1 MPVNK
6 EKVKLYVNGLVI
18 TMDPGRRIIQD
29 GAIAIKDDRIIAV
42 GKTKDIMNLYSN
54 SSNYDVQGK
63 ILMPG
68 LIDSHVHMAQ
78 AMLRGSADDLP
89 LMEWLT
95 ERIWPMQG
103 SYSSKEGQVSAE
115 LCMLEML
122 KSGTTTFIEAMLA
135 STYGFDGI
143 AGALEKSGMRGVLA
157 KIVMEEPKKP
167 TLMHPGLIETKDSSF
182 GEAVAMHHKWHGQ
195 ANGRIQV
202 WLAPR
207 WTGYVNPDVM
217 DEVAR
222 LMNQENIRVTMH
234 FAQSPEEVASIKER
248 FHCDPVE
255 LLQQLELVG
264 DKLLLIHATNLS
276 QGDVKG
282 LAKTK
287 THLVHCPISNMKIGM
302 GYTPVPALLKE
313 GVNVALG
320 CDGAPCNNN
329 YDMFLEMRTAAIIH
343 KGNANDPTILPA
355 ETVLEMATINGAKAL
370 GLEKEIGSLE
380 VGKKADF
387 IIINT
392 RQPHLVPS
400 PNPISTIVYAAKGS
414 DVEHVV
420 IDGKTIVDKEQVLTL
435 DEDAVLASA
444 RDLSQKIYAKAGL
457 DGKIKSSWSI
467 I

>member
-1 MPVNK
+1 MADCQ
-6 EKVKLYVNGLVI
+6 L
-18 TMDPGRRIIQD
+18 
-29 GAIAIKDDRIIAV
+29 
-42 GKTKDIMNLYSN
+42 TKRALS
-54 SSNYDVQGK
+54 
-63 ILMPG
+63 
-68 LIDSHVHMAQ
+68 Q
-78 AMLRGSADDLP
+78 AMKK
-89 LMEWLT
+89 LM
-95 ERIWPMQG
+95 
-103 SYSSKEGQVSAE
+103 AE
-115 LCMLEML
+115 LPMEKIRISDIVELCNMTRQSFYYHFKDKYDLVNWIYYTDFL
-122 KSGTTTFIEAMLA
+122 VDLQDS
-135 STYGFDGI
+135 
-143 AGALEKSGMRGVLA
+143 LEK
-157 KIVMEEPKKP
+157 
-167 TLMHPGLIETKDSSF
+167 PGWELIEKICDFFYENRGFYINALKVTGQNSF
-182 GEAVAMHHKWHGQ
+182 PEYFSEVMHSIVGTYF
-195 ANGRIQV
+195 NEIFTDDPNQV
-202 WLAPR
+202 F
-207 WTGYVNPDVM
+207 Y
-217 DEVAR
+217 
-222 LMNQENIRVTMH
+222 
-234 FAQSPEEVASIKER
+234 
-248 FHCDPVE
+248 
-255 LLQQLELVG
+255 
-264 DKLLLIHATNLS
+264 ATNLS